1 MKKVERDLKKQH
13 KEWSSFKRGETR
25 QWEKNKEIKIQINI
39 QKS

>member
-25 QWEKNKEIKIQINI
+25 QWEKKKNKEIKIQ
-39 QKS
+39 K